1 VYQFQASDLPVC
13 VVVSA
18 AVGYL
23 NALRLGR
30 RGFELVVIDVGDSRD
45 DGIEAVADSNI
56 VILKGFFLGLRNRI
70 VVVKRKTVGL
80 EDEPTYVRLGETPL
94 YTLEVRCTG
103 TAVSSITSYRT
114 AIT

>member
-1 VYQFQASDLPVC
+1 VYQCQASDLPVC

-30 RGFELVVIDVGDSRD
+30 LVFELVVIDVGDSRD

-56 VILKGFFLGLRNRI
+56 VILEFLLGIEELNCCSEE
-70 VVVKRKTVGL
+70 
-80 EDEPTYVRLGETPL
+80 EDCEFGR
-94 YTLEVRCTG
+94 
-103 TAVSSITSYRT
+103 
-114 AIT
+114 